1 MTSGAARHAGLVKR
15 VLFLCAHNSARS
27 QMAEGFLRSFAGDRF
42 EVESAGTRATRV
54 HPLAIKAMRELGI
67 DIAEQKSKSVDA
79 VGEGW
84 DVVVTVCD
92 SSCPV
97 PPRSGLKLR
106 WRLPDPSAARGT
118 EAERLDVF
126 RGIRDSIQSRVR
138 LLANRL

>member
-1 MTSGAARHAGLVKR
+1 MPNKKR

-42 EVESAGTRATRV
+42 EVQSAGTKSTSV
-54 HPLAIKAMRELGI
+54 HPLAVSVMRELGV
-67 DIAEQKSKSVDA
+67 DISKQTSKSVDE

-106 WRLPDPSAARGT
+106 WKLPDPSAASGT
-118 EAERLDVF
+118 EAERVEVF
-126 RGIRDSIQSRVR
+126 RGIRDSIRSRVR
-138 LLANRL
+138 LLADRM

>member
-1 MTSGAARHAGLVKR
+1 MLGPVKR

-27 QMAEGFLRSFAGDRF
+27 QMAEGFLRSLAPERF
-42 EVESAGTRATRV
+42 EVQSAGTRATRV
-54 HPLAIKAMRELGI
+54 HPLAIAAMREVGI
-67 DIAEQKSKSVDA
+67 DISQQTSKSVDD

-106 WRLPDPSAARGT
+106 WKLPDPAAARGT
-118 EAERLDVF
+118 GEARLEVF
-126 RGIRDSIQSRVR
+126 RGVRDSIQSRVR
-138 LLANRL
+138 LLDRRL